1 MPTVRENIA
10 YTFEHFMLVYRGT
23 LLKVARAVAI
33 IALIALALEVIVFNI
48 NFFTSSG
55 YRTINLDDRIQ
66 LQRNDEGAFLLTDV
80 DHTLEFSSLN
90 TEVRNIR
97 IDFDADQPAQN
108 IAVKIQFT
116 DSAHQTYFDT
126 TEYTVGIPD
135 ASVSTVVDPSKFINL
150 QTAGYVENLRIE
162 VVGEDVSY
170 PILLNGVSP
179 VSYTHLNAQSAGKDT
194 VSMPTS
200 KKLVEIVRIMEQEGY
215 IQRFDVCLLY
225 TSSLR
230 KPCSHTRAIFTRS

>member
-23 LLKVARAVAI
+23 LLKVARAVAV
-33 IALIALALEVIVFNI
+33 IALVALALEVFVFNI
-48 NFFTSSG
+48 NFFASSG

-97 IDFDADQPAQN
+97 IDFATDQPAQN
-108 IAVKIQFT
+108 IAVKVQFT

-170 PILLNGVSP
+170 PL
-179 VSYTHLNAQSAGKDT
+179 
-194 VSMPTS
+194 
-200 KKLVEIVRIMEQEGY
+200 
-215 IQRFDVCLLY
+215 
-225 TSSLR
+225 SLI
-230 KPCSHTRAIFTRS
+230 HI